1 MYFAGTLP
9 PSKETIKGN
18 IKTITEYKID
28 DDGKKVKVNLHL
40 SRCLCTGLSNSA
52 RHTRHFCSVPCLLF
66 INFVCI
72 PLDYPYFQDR
82 NKESFQS
89 CCKEKGLNLVFE
101 VFLFTLSKTLT
112 KIRLVVF
119 FVFFSQNW
127 KKFGNSEFD
136 APGPN
141 VATTTVSD
149 DVFMTFISSKEVGNN
164 LGDFFHCVAW
174 KATFTSMLNLK

>member
-1 MYFAGTLP
+1 MYFTGTLP

-28 DDGKKVKVNLHL
+28 DDGKKVKVNVHL

-52 RHTRHFCSVPCLLF
+52 WHTRHFCFVPCLLF

-101 VFLFTLSKTLT
+101 VFIFTLSKTLT
-112 KIRLVVF
+112 KIRLVFCF
-119 FVFFSQNW
+119 FPELEEIWQLWVWCTGSQRCYHHSQW
-127 KKFGNSEFD
+127 WRLHDLHFQQRGRK
-136 APGPN
+136 
-141 VATTTVSD
+141 
-149 DVFMTFISSKEVGNN
+149 
-164 LGDFFHCVAW
+164 
-174 KATFTSMLNLK
+174 

>member
-1 MYFAGTLP
+1 MYFTGTLP

-18 IKTITEYKID
+18 LKTITEYKID

-101 VFLFTLSKTLT
+101 VFIFTLSKTLT
-112 KIRLVVF
+112 KIRLVF
-119 FVFFSQNW
+119 CFLFFSRTGRNL
-127 KKFGNSEFD
+127 
-136 APGPN
+136 
-141 VATTTVSD
+141 ATLSLTHPVPTLLPPQSV
-149 DVFMTFISSKEVGNN
+149 MTSS
-164 LGDFFHCVAW
+164 
-174 KATFTSMLNLK
+174 